1 MSGQKRSW
9 PGSLAAMTTVAAT
22 PPATPDA
29 RARYR
34 DVLGG
39 GEFRVIFTASIVS
52 MLGNVIASV
61 ALTVLIYQRT
71 GSPALAALVMALSF
85 LPYLIGG
92 VLLGAVVDR
101 LPARRVLVGCDLAS
115 AAVVA
120 IMVIPGIP
128 VAGLLALLFAEGLI
142 APVFQSVRAAVL
154 PDILAPGP
162 TYVLGRSLMR
172 LVAQGA
178 QIAGYGAGGL
188 LLAFLPPR
196 GALAADA
203 VSFAGS
209 ALLLRLGTRW
219 RPARAAA
226 GGGGARGGDAGHA
239 GGAIARDSLGGLR
252 ASLAHPATRRIL
264 VFGWLLPAC
273 AVAPE
278 AVAAP
283 YARFIGQPTRV
294 AGFLLMAIPVG
305 AVIADVLVARLLT
318 TRLQRRLIVPLAL
331 LSFAALAGFACGPG
345 LAVALALLVLAGLGS
360 AWMVGMDG
368 LLVAV
373 APPALRNR
381 ALALNS
387 AGLMFTQGA
396 GFALWGL
403 AGQYAPL
410 PVVITAAG
418 VLGAAAVVLFRPSAK
433 ARVTGKR
440 WPREVAGGAGSA
452 GADRPDR
459 VRQGRPVLPRSA
471 DRRGGGLRAGRGGD
485 PLG

>member
-1 MSGQKRSW
+1 
-9 PGSLAAMTTVAAT
+9 MTTVDATTPAAA
-22 PPATPDA
+22 PEA

-39 GEFRVIFTASIVS
+39 REFRVIFTANIVS
-52 MLGNVIASV
+52 MLGNVVASV

-85 LPYLIGG
+85 LPYLVGG

-162 TYVLGRSLMR
+162 PYVLGRSLMR

-196 GALAADA
+196 EALAADA
-203 VSFAGS
+203 LSFAAS
-209 ALLLRLGTRW
+209 AGLLRLGITW
-219 RPARAAA
+219 RAAARSGREDHSRRRGMAGDSLAGARAA
-226 GGGGARGGDAGHA
+226 
-239 GGAIARDSLGGLR
+239 
-252 ASLAHPATRRIL
+252 LAHRATRRIL
-264 VFGWLLPAC
+264 LFGWLVPAC
-273 AVAPE
+273 SVAPE
-278 AVAAP
+278 ALAAP
-283 YARFIGQPTRV
+283 YATHIGQPARV
-294 AGFLLMAIPVG
+294 AGFLLMAMPAGTV
-305 AVIADVLVARLLT
+305 AADVLAARLLT
-318 TRLQRRLIVPLAL
+318 PGWQRRIIVPAAL
-331 LSFAALAGFACGPG
+331 LSFAPYLFFAASPG
-345 LAVALALLVLAGLGS
+345 LAVALVLLAVSGLGS
-360 AWMVGMDG
+360 AYMAGMDG

-373 APPALRNR
+373 APPELRNR
-381 ALALNS
+381 ALALSNS
-387 AGLMFTQGA
+387 GLMFTQGA

-403 AGQYAPL
+403 AGQYLPL
-410 PVVITAAG
+410 PVVIPAAAAAG
-418 VLGAAAVVLFRPSAK
+418 AVAVVALRPRAGDPGQPGG
-433 ARVTGKR
+433 ARVQEAWRRCG
-440 WPREVAGGAGSA
+440 
-452 GADRPDR
+452 DDL
-459 VRQGRPVLPRSA
+459 GRSRS
-471 DRRGGGLRAGRGGD
+471 
-485 PLG
+485 